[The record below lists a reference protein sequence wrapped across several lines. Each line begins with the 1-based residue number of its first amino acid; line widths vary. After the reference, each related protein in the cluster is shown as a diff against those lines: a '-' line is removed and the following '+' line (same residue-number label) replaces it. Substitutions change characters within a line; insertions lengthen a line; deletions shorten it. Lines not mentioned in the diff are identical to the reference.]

1 MEPVVEDASST
12 GTLKTATKNAN
23 LTTTSLVIATVR
35 EDCLTN
41 CQEQITYYP
50 VANRRANKH
59 LMMGHDRANAGEV
72 ETN

>member
-1 MEPVVEDASST
+1 MEPVVQDASST
-12 GTLKTATKNAN
+12 GTLKTATKNAD
-23 LTTTSLVIATVR
+23 LTKTSLVIATVR

-59 LMMGHDRANAGEV
+59 LMMGHDRASAGE
-72 ETN
+72 EGMN